1 MAQSTKGTGTTFAA
15 IEKLKASQAMSLA
28 YFGCYKATNGMMV
41 YLRDGRFVD
50 SQGNKITA

>member
-1 MAQSTKGTGTTFAA
+1 MAQSTKGTGTTFTA

-28 YFGCYKATNGMMV
+28 YFGCFKSSTGQMV

-50 SQGNKITA
+50 AEGNQIAV